1 LITYIKTE
9 TFDANNSFP
18 FRLSDDLI
26 FHANKF
32 AEQLIRFSLI
42 FYKDS
47 FNKLTYNRKKMRQQQ
62 NTEFR
67 LFVQVSTS
75 LFDRFWFLAKKKKF
89 FQHHNLSPV
98 VETKKANII
107 FKSNLIFSSSYFKSY
122 FRNQLGN
129 QCVTFG
135 HTYRNS
141 LFCSEQFSI
150 WISYYVL

>member
-1 LITYIKTE
+1 MQTTLFH
-9 TFDANNSFP
+9 FDCQPTSF
-18 FRLSDDLI
+18 FMQTNLLSNWYV
-26 FHANKF
+26 FQSF
-32 AEQLIRFSLI
+32 

-47 FNKLTYNRKKMRQQQ
+47 FNKLTYNRKKCDNNNNKIQ
-62 NTEFR
+62 NFVC
-67 LFVQVSTS
+67 LFKCPQVCSTDFGFS
-75 LFDRFWFLAKKKKF
+75 PNFFYF

-98 VETKKANII
+98 VETKKAIII
-107 FKSNLIFSSSYFKSY
+107 FKSNLILSSSYFKSY